1 MRGYDREDYADFGAY
16 WRGMMD
22 CYRALTRSGYV
33 PAAEGAEDVG
43 GAGPLAQI
51 SPAESGGEGREGGG
65 DEIQD

>member
-1 MRGYDREDYADFGAY
+1 MRGYNPDDYANFGAY
-16 WRGMMD
+16 WRGMVD
-22 CYRALTRSGYV
+22 CYRALLRSGYV
-33 PAAEGAEDVG
+33 PFAEGTADVG

>member
-1 MRGYDREDYADFGAY
+1 MRDYNPDDYADFGAY

-22 CYRALTRSGYV
+22 CYRALMRSGYV
-33 PAAEGAEDVG
+33 PVAEGAADVG

-51 SPAESGGEGREGGG
+51 SPAESGGEGREDGG

>member
-16 WRGMMD
+16 WRGMVD
-22 CYRALTRSGYV
+22 CYRALLRSGYV
-33 PAAEGAEDVG
+33 PFAEGMADVG

-51 SPAESGGEGREGGG
+51 SPAESGGEGREDGS

>member
-1 MRGYDREDYADFGAY
+1 MRDYNPDDYADFWAY

-22 CYRALTRSGYV
+22 CYRALMRSGYV
-33 PAAEGAEDVG
+33 PVAEGAADVG

>member
-16 WRGMMD
+16 W
-22 CYRALTRSGYV
+22 
-33 PAAEGAEDVG
+33 AEDVG

-51 SPAESGGEGREGGG
+51 SPAESDGEGREGGG

>member
-16 WRGMMD
+16 WRGVMD
-22 CYRALTRSGYV
+22 CYRVLMTRGYI
-33 PAAEGAEDVG
+33 PGDERAADVG

-51 SPAESGGEGREGGG
+51 SPAESGGEGREGGS